1 MQNDLREDGALLR
14 RFRLVTL
21 PRCGMRWPSGR
32 AVLRPVRPNMKIT
45 RRLSDRTRR
54 YEEVR

>member
-1 MQNDLREDGALLR
+1 MSESLLR